1 MVIATIVAAI
11 TTQLLKTPI
20 ANVVDMSRFWGI
32 LTQLVGAFAGGIL
45 AYILVCMLLK
55 SEELEIIKRYIPKK
69 LLLPN
74 GTDTPRFSG
83 LIE

>member
-20 ANVVDMSRFWGI
+20 AGVVDMQRFWGI
-32 LTQLVGAFAGGIL
+32 LTQLLGAFSGGIF
-45 AYILVCMLLK
+45 AYIIICIMLK

-69 LLLPN
+69 LRLPS
-74 GTDTPRFSG
+74 GTDTTRFSG